1 MNFNTQSEDIFQQ
14 LQAAER
20 FRREGNPG
28 RSRVCARLAA
38 GYAVQKFLSEQGVPN
53 IPKSTHQTMLAASR
67 LTTLPDSLR
76 GSLRNLTMRVNEDH
90 QLPPG
95 VDLIKEAARLIQG
108 LEKLSSSMSDLNQS
122 ASHPPFVSQ

>member
-1 MNFNTQSEDIFQQ
+1 MNFNYQSQEILQQ

-20 FRREGNPG
+20 FRSEGNPG

-38 GYAVQKFLSEQGVPN
+38 GYAVQEFLSEQGVPN
-53 IPKSTHQTMLAASR
+53 IPISTYQAMLAASR
-67 LTTLPDSLR
+67 LTNLPEPLR

-95 VDLIKEAARLIQG
+95 VDLVKEAARLIQG
-108 LEKLSSSMSDLNQS
+108 LEKLSSSNSDPNQS
-122 ASHPPFVSQ
+122 ASHSPFGSQ